1 MPEGKVRARS
11 HPLLPAVL
19 ERILR
24 EQFHGRDAVQC
35 MPGRNLLAAQ
45 LRGVHQLHQGH
56 VQRAGCAVVHGMP
69 ERLLRELRRRDSVH
83 GLPRRQL
90 PAGDRVDVMRILL
103 AWPIPTRHGAGVM
116 RVLQPRSSKRRHWFI
131 DLHAMRGGKVL
142 VDQLHEVHRLRGRQA
157 QRIRSVRV
165 HGVRRRV
172 LFRFARRRGVHGV
185 LGGESSTEE
194 RVLLLRTVRSG
205 SLPVFD
211 GADELQGVHRGDDER
226 Y

>member
-1 MPEGKVRARS
+1 MPDGDVRARAIERQM
-11 HPLLPAVL
+11 PGLL

-56 VQRAGCAVVHGMP
+56 VQWAGRAVVHGMP

-116 RVLQPRSSKRRHWFI
+116 RALQRRSNKRRWI
-131 DLHAMRGGKVL
+131 VDLHAMRGRNIL
-142 VDQLHEVHRLRGRQA
+142 IHERDHVRRLRRRQV
-157 QRIRSVRV
+157 QRV
-165 HGVRRRV
+165 HG
-172 LFRFARRRGVHGV
+172 
-185 LGGESSTEE
+185 
-194 RVLLLRTVRSG
+194 
-205 SLPVFD
+205 
-211 GADELQGVHRGDDER
+211 
-226 Y
+226 